1 MKKMPCSVN
10 TSRCKTERSR
20 GGGFLEPYSDVVQV
34 EGKKEIEKEKD
45 GGKDEIEIRKLQEA
59 EKNKCMIQH
68 LILYIV
74 CVCI

>member
-1 MKKMPCSVN
+1 MPVK

-45 GGKDEIEIRKLQEA
+45 GGKDEIERQLQEA
-59 EKNKCMIQH
+59 EKTN
-68 LILYIV
+68 V
-74 CVCI
+74 